1 VIFDIEGDDLNATLI
16 HVLSYMDGD
25 KVVSLTDYDGMR
37 EWLLAQPILIGHN
50 IILWDVP
57 TLERILDIKIK
68 AKLID
73 TLALSWYLY
82 DDRNVHGLEEWGE
95 EFGIPKPVIK
105 DWKTLP
111 LETYIHRCEEDV
123 KINDRL
129 WRNQQKYLGLLYG
142 VEPSNVTNLT
152 IVWYLSFKLDCI
164 QEQARSRWK
173 VDKETIL
180 SNLDFLT
187 TKKEEKEVVLRD
199 VMPKVPVYASYKRP
213 VRPFKKD
220 GSLSSHG
227 ENWKA
232 RTESL
237 GLTFDHMDDIKVAIG
252 YEEPNPSS
260 PDQQKKWLF
269 SLGWKPL
276 TFKYVKEDDGTSRA
290 IPQIKKQFEPEFCDS
305 VKELYEV
312 EPKLKDLE
320 GLSIIN
326 SRISNLNGL
335 LEKEEDG
342 WVKAEI
348 GGLTNTLRFKHKKPC
363 VNLPKVAADVLY
375 GELVR
380 ECFVADDGY
389 ELCGSDMT
397 ALEDLTKRHYIYMY
411 DPEYVEEMSKP
422 GFDPHLDLAARSGK
436 ISLED
441 TNFYKWAS
449 KDGAQLNENTRANLK
464 FIKKIRQ
471 DYKKTNYSATYGI
484 GAEKLAR
491 DLKST
496 KQVAKQLLND
506 FWKRNEAVRKV
517 ADACEVKTVKGTRWL
532 YNPVS
537 KFWYTLRKEHDRF
550 STLNQS
556 TGVYVF
562 DKWIANFRKRR
573 PQLTANFHDEVVLH
587 LKKGNRDKMNKLL
600 QEAIDKVNDEVKLNI
615 KLSIDIK
622 YGDNYGTIH

>member
-1 VIFDIEGDDLNATLI
+1 
-16 HVLSYMDGD
+16 
-25 KVVSLTDYDGMR
+25 
-37 EWLLAQPILIGHN
+37 
-50 IILWDVP
+50 
-57 TLERILDIKIK
+57 
-68 AKLID
+68 
-73 TLALSWYLY
+73 
-82 DDRNVHGLEEWGE
+82 
-95 EFGIPKPVIK
+95 
-105 DWKTLP
+105 
-111 LETYIHRCEEDV
+111 
-123 KINDRL
+123 
-129 WRNQQKYLGLLYG
+129 
-142 VEPSNVTNLT
+142 
-152 IVWYLSFKLDCI
+152 LSFKLDCI

-173 VDKETIL
+173 LDKETIL

-187 TKKEEKEVVLRD
+187 AKKEEKEAVLRD

-237 GLTFDHMDDIKVAIG
+237 GLTFDHLGDIKVVVDWA
-252 YEEPNPSS
+252 EPNPSS
-260 PDQQKKWLF
+260 PEQQKAWLF
-269 SLGWKPL
+269 SLGWEPL

-305 VKELYEV
+305 VKDLYEV

-380 ECFVADDGY
+380 ECLVADDGY

-422 GFDPHLDLAARSGK
+422 GFDPHLDLASRSGK
-436 ISLED
+436 IALED
-441 TNFYKWAS
+441 IDFYKWAS
-449 KDGAQLNENTRANLK
+449 KDGAQLNENTRASLK
-464 FIKKIRQ
+464 FIKKTRQ

-562 DKWIANFRKRR
+562 DKWIWYTRKKR
-573 PQLTANFHDEVVLH
+573 PQLTAQFHDEACYHV
-587 LKKGNRDKMNKLL
+587 KKGNRDRMSRLL

-622 YGDNYGTIH
+622 FGDTYAAIH